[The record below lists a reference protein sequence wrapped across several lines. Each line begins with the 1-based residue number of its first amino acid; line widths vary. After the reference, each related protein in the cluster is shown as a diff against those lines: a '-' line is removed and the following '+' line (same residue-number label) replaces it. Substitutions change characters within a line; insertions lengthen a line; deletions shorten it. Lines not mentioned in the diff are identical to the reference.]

1 LQEDRIEVEEQKR
14 GVWACRKTGNFMV
27 VDLQAGADYETA
39 AADLA
44 ELCDLVSWDEDT
56 RVVVLIFG
64 GELLG
69 SLAAPVAGLKQPVIA
84 AIRGDAIGPALELAL
99 SCDLR
104 IGTENA
110 HFGLSQIRSGC
121 LPGDGGT
128 QRLPRLIGLGKALE
142 MILTGDAI
150 DAREAHRIGLL
161 HRVVAP
167 DALLDTAMEVAA
179 EMALKSPLSLRF
191 TKEAVYSGM
200 DLTLDQGVN
209 LEMDLYLILF
219 STRDRVEGIT
229 AFREKRKPVFDGN

>member
-1 LQEDRIEVEEQKR
+1 MEEQKR
-14 GVWACRKTGNFMV
+14 GVLACRKTGNFMV
-27 VDLQAGADYETA
+27 VDLQAGADLETA

-64 GELLG
+64 GELPG
-69 SLAAPVAGLKQPVIA
+69 PLAAPVAGLKQPVIA

-99 SCDLR
+99 ACDLR

-167 DALLDTAMEVAA
+167 DALLDTAMEMAA

-191 TKEAVYSGM
+191 AKEAVYSGM

-219 STRDRVEGIT
+219 GTRDRVEGIT

>member
-1 LQEDRIEVEEQKR
+1 MEEQKR
-14 GVWACRKTGNFMV
+14 GVWAYRKTANCMV

-64 GELLG
+64 GELPG
-69 SLAAPVAGLKQPVIA
+69 RLAGPVAGLKQPVIA

-99 SCDLR
+99 ACDLR

-110 HFGLSQIRSGC
+110 RFGLSQIRSGH

-150 DAREAHRIGLL
+150 DAGEAHRIGLL

-167 DALLDTAMEVAA
+167 DALLNTAMEMAA

-191 TKEAVYSGM
+191 AKEAVYSGM

-229 AFREKRKPVFDGN
+229 AFKEKRNPVFDGN

>member
-1 LQEDRIEVEEQKR
+1 MEEQKR
-14 GVWACRKTGNFMV
+14 GVWACRKTANCMV
-27 VDLQAGADYETA
+27 FDLQAGADYETA

-64 GELLG
+64 GELPG
-69 SLAAPVAGLKQPVIA
+69 RLAGPVAGLKQPVIA

-99 SCDLR
+99 ACDLR

-110 HFGLSQIRSGC
+110 RFGLSQILSGR

-150 DAREAHRIGLL
+150 DAGQAHRIGLL

-167 DALLDTAMEVAA
+167 DALLDTAMEMAA

-191 TKEAVYSGM
+191 AKEAVYSGM

-209 LEMDLYLILF
+209 LEMNLYLILF

-229 AFREKRKPVFDGN
+229 AFKEKRKPVFDGN

>member
-1 LQEDRIEVEEQKR
+1 VEEQKR
-14 GVWACRKTGNFMV
+14 GVWAYRKTGNCMV
-27 VDLQAGADYETA
+27 LDLQAGADLETA

-64 GELLG
+64 GELPG

-99 SCDLR
+99 ACDLR

-110 HFGLSQIRSGC
+110 HFGLSQICSGC

-150 DAREAHRIGLL
+150 DAGEAHRIGLL

-167 DALLDTAMEVAA
+167 DALLDTAMEMAA

-191 TKEAVYSGM
+191 AKEAVYSGM

-219 STRDRVEGIT
+219 STRDRVEGIM
-229 AFREKRKPVFDGN
+229 AFKEKRKPVFDGN